1 LLLLAGAKIRPEIC
15 PSPRGD
21 ECTQMRALLRSVLRG
36 IFRLLMAVVLFPRIR
51 TLQRLHADVVR
62 LRKNLDDSC
71 ANLNA
76 LGAACDDLRIELE
89 RLRLP
94 RFTGANASRQGRSLD
109 PLQEC
114 GGARRGDATVSN
126 RPVSGVVGG
135 KPQVSEP
142 DPQPFNF
149 GKLSIM
155 VLSG

>member
-1 LLLLAGAKIRPEIC
+1 MLLLAGAKIRPEIC

-94 RFTGANASRQGRSLD
+94 HFTVAQMRPDKDGLWIRFKSAEERAAAMRLFQIDRSA
-109 PLQEC
+109 E
-114 GGARRGDATVSN
+114 
-126 RPVSGVVGG
+126 
-135 KPQVSEP
+135 
-142 DPQPFNF
+142 
-149 GKLSIM
+149 
-155 VLSG
+155 